1 MTASPSQQVALTLAE
16 CLTDIALAGK
26 RLLNLAQKEM
36 VKDALQRN
44 PGVDPSEISV
54 ESNYRENMKR
64 AAQRGEDAA
73 DAGDEQQRRG
83 DARRR
88 RWEGSRPQ
96 IACAVIRHIDDY
108 YQFFGHKYFLEE
120 VANLFL
126 QKINSNYN
134 YVRFLFIDMFTL
146 LYKLSN
152 NSLEGCMRSFIN
164 TVYNHHHLVVIKVLS
179 VFVALLSDK
188 ELFCRRRTR
197 RRLSSP
203 S

>member
-1 MTASPSQQVALTLAE
+1 
-16 CLTDIALAGK
+16 
-26 RLLNLAQKEM
+26 
-36 VKDALQRN
+36 
-44 PGVDPSEISV
+44 
-54 ESNYRENMKR
+54 
-64 AAQRGEDAA
+64 
-73 DAGDEQQRRG
+73 
-83 DARRR
+83 
-88 RWEGSRPQ
+88 
-96 IACAVIRHIDDY
+96 VIRHIDDY

-188 ELFCRRRTR
+188 EIVLPKENAEEIIIAIVGGSACVFPSVRCCCTRTPPFATR
-197 RRLSSP
+197 
-203 S
+203 